1 MNQDYYDFLE
11 SKNHQYLYRE
21 AGSMYDTGEKYSGKQ
36 TKLLLFNN
44 YRNKALPYLK
54 LGNYVFEDPKTGL
67 RIEDIESSHLYLPN
81 YKKVCYDSS
90 ELEVSLSLFSAA
102 SFKKMREL
110 TNNPKDIKII
120 EELERLSMDE
130 EFKLHYNAEAVRK
143 KTENS
148 IKIESFQNG
157 LDKGISQGIEEGSKQ
172 EKLEIAKNLLNLGTV
187 SLEDISKTTGL
198 DIDTLKNLK

>member
-1 MNQDYYDFLE
+1 
-11 SKNHQYLYRE
+11 
-21 AGSMYDTGEKYSGKQ
+21 
-36 TKLLLFNN
+36 
-44 YRNKALPYLK
+44 
-54 LGNYVFEDPKTGL
+54 
-67 RIEDIESSHLYLPN
+67 
-81 YKKVCYDSS
+81 
-90 ELEVSLSLFSAA
+90 
-102 SFKKMREL
+102 
-110 TNNPKDIKII
+110 
-120 EELERLSMDE
+120 MDE

-157 LDKGISQGIEEGSKQ
+157 LDKGFSQGIEQ

>member
-1 MNQDYYDFLE
+1 
-11 SKNHQYLYRE
+11 
-21 AGSMYDTGEKYSGKQ
+21 
-36 TKLLLFNN
+36 
-44 YRNKALPYLK
+44 
-54 LGNYVFEDPKTGL
+54 
-67 RIEDIESSHLYLPN
+67 
-81 YKKVCYDSS
+81 
-90 ELEVSLSLFSAA
+90 
-102 SFKKMREL
+102 MREL
-110 TNNPKDIKII
+110 TNNPKDIRII

-157 LDKGISQGIEEGSKQ
+157 LDKGFSQGIEQ

>member
-54 LGNYVFEDPKTGL
+54 LGNYVFEHPKTGL
-67 RIEDIESSHLYLPN
+67 RIEDIECLHLYLPN

-90 ELEVSLSLFSAA
+90 ELEVSLSLFSATG
-102 SFKKMREL
+102 FKKMRVL

-120 EELERLSMDE
+120 EELERLAMDE
-130 EFKLHYNAEAVRK
+130 KFKLHYNAEAVRK

-157 LDKGISQGIEEGSKQ
+157 LDKGFSQGIEQ

>member
-1 MNQDYYDFLE
+1 
-11 SKNHQYLYRE
+11 
-21 AGSMYDTGEKYSGKQ
+21 
-36 TKLLLFNN
+36 
-44 YRNKALPYLK
+44 
-54 LGNYVFEDPKTGL
+54 
-67 RIEDIESSHLYLPN
+67 
-81 YKKVCYDSS
+81 
-90 ELEVSLSLFSAA
+90 
-102 SFKKMREL
+102 MREL
-110 TNNPKDIKII
+110 TNNQKDIKII

-157 LDKGISQGIEEGSKQ
+157 LDKGFSQGIEQ

>member
-1 MNQDYYDFLE
+1 
-11 SKNHQYLYRE
+11 
-21 AGSMYDTGEKYSGKQ
+21 
-36 TKLLLFNN
+36 
-44 YRNKALPYLK
+44 
-54 LGNYVFEDPKTGL
+54 
-67 RIEDIESSHLYLPN
+67 
-81 YKKVCYDSS
+81 
-90 ELEVSLSLFSAA
+90 
-102 SFKKMREL
+102 
-110 TNNPKDIKII
+110 
-120 EELERLSMDE
+120 MDE

-157 LDKGISQGIEEGSKQ
+157 LDKGISQGIEQ

>member
-1 MNQDYYDFLE
+1 
-11 SKNHQYLYRE
+11 
-21 AGSMYDTGEKYSGKQ
+21 
-36 TKLLLFNN
+36 
-44 YRNKALPYLK
+44 
-54 LGNYVFEDPKTGL
+54 
-67 RIEDIESSHLYLPN
+67 
-81 YKKVCYDSS
+81 
-90 ELEVSLSLFSAA
+90 
-102 SFKKMREL
+102 MREL
-110 TNNPKDIKII
+110 TNNPKDIRII

-130 EFKLHYNAEAVRK
+130 EFKLYYNAEAVRK

-157 LDKGISQGIEEGSKQ
+157 LDKGFSQGIEQ